1 MTCLGLPWHALTRGG
16 IFCRLPLGFLA
27 FVGFFLVLWLLVLF
41 EFVVFAGSVFDVCI
55 FLFFFGC
62 CCFCGLCGFCDLKA
76 FDMFYTFLAVVHG
89 SFLISDFVASWA
101 YSF

>member
-55 FLFFFGC
+55 FLFF
-62 CCFCGLCGFCDLKA
+62 
-76 FDMFYTFLAVVHG
+76 LAVVV
-89 SFLISDFVASWA
+89 SVASVASVTSRLLICFTHSWLWFTVR
-101 YSF
+101 S